1 MVMKVMMAT
10 TSAVALISAHG
21 RATPHSRSQTARLA
35 AERSLA
41 DDAVEHADGGD
52 AHLHRREELCGLSS
66 SPSAARAPLSPA
78 SAMAVSLARLLAGHG
93 QLGHGEDAVEQR
105 LAARSAENPCT
116 TGQNEHMPMYL
127 IGDLQGCDQRPAA
140 ACWQKVD
147 FSPSRDTLYLLGDL
161 VNRGPDSLAVLR
173 RLSSLGDAARCLLGN
188 HDLHLIAMSQ
198 GVRKPGR
205 SDTSQEIM
213 AAPDGPALLDWLRHR
228 PLAMQAN
235 GWLMVHAGVLPQ
247 WTVTKTLALAAEV
260 QAVLSA
266 TDWTGFIAQM
276 YGNEPARW
284 DEFNVLTRLR
294 FCTPDGTM
302 DFLVK
307 EGAAAAPP
315 GFYPWYD
322 TPGRRTAGTPVAF
335 GHWSTLSTPPRDDV
349 FALDTGCV
357 WGGCLTALRLDPA
370 GAHERRSVHCPQAQ
384 RPGE

>member
-1 MVMKVMMAT
+1 MA
-10 TSAVALISAHG
+10 L
-21 RATPHSRSQTARLA
+21 
-35 AERSLA
+35 
-41 DDAVEHADGGD
+41 
-52 AHLHRREELCGLSS
+52 
-66 SPSAARAPLSPA
+66 
-78 SAMAVSLARLLAGHG
+78 
-93 QLGHGEDAVEQR
+93 
-105 LAARSAENPCT
+105 
-116 TGQNEHMPMYL
+116 YL
-127 IGDLQGCDQRPAA
+127 IGDVQGCDDALSRLLAEIG
-140 ACWQKVD
+140 
-147 FSPSRDTLYLLGDL
+147 FSPSRDNLWLLGDL
-161 VNRGPDSLAVLR
+161 VNRGPDSLGVLR
-173 RLSSLGDAARCLLGN
+173 RMRALEGSAHAILGN
-188 HDLHLIAMSQ
+188 HDLHLLALSQ
-198 GVRKPGR
+198 GVRRPHR
-205 SDTSQEIM
+205 SDTLDTVL
-213 AAPDGPALLDWLRHR
+213 AAPDGAALLDWLRRR
-228 PLAMQAN
+228 PLAAQAQ
-235 GWLMVHAGVLPQ
+235 GVLMVHAGVLPQ

-284 DEFNVLTRLR
+284 DESLAGTDRLRMILNVLTRLR